1 MRRSLA
7 GTIAVAL
14 AIVPSLVLWAVPV
27 AGARPLRDRVQ
38 SAGIPRGRYAIGDS
52 VMLGAARE
60 LRDRGIRVDADISR
74 QFDDAV
80 PIVRQMAAS
89 GHLPD
94 RVIVHLGNNGLI
106 DGDDCDRLVRVA
118 GPGRRVFLVTV
129 KVPRSYRDPNNRRLH
144 RCARRHDTAFII
156 DWYLHSRYHRNWFY
170 ADGFHLRPLGQRRY
184 AAFIGAGSRSAG
196 PRGSRGRREP
206 SLDSSRWP
214 ARADEGARLES
225 V

>member
-1 MRRSLA
+1 VARLPQRPRTELYRPLA
-7 GTIAVAL
+7 HVTAVAIV
-14 AIVPSLVLWAVPV
+14 AIMAAPSPVWASRILP
-27 AGARPLRDRVQ
+27 
-38 SAGIPRGRYAIGDS
+38 GRYAIGDS

-60 LRDRGIRVDADISR
+60 LRDRGIRVDASISR
-74 QFDDAV
+74 QFDDAI

-118 GPGRRVFLVTV
+118 GPQRRVFLVTV
-129 KVPRSYRDPNNRRLH
+129 KVPRPYRDPNNRRLR
-144 RCARRHDTAFII
+144 RCARRHDTASVI
-156 DWYLHSRYHRNWFY
+156 DWYTHSRYHRNWFY
-170 ADGFHLRPLGQRRY
+170 DDGFHLTALGRLRY
-184 AAFIGAGSRSAG
+184 AAFIGAGSRRYDAG
-196 PRGSRGRREP
+196 RGATREP
-206 SLDSSRWP
+206 SLHSSRWP